1 MTHLKFSTLPTNVD
15 LDLNRI
21 LVFSASAFVCSCRS
35 DSSLC
40 FTVWRRSGIGAATSW
55 DLSSDSNNNNIC
67 YSNNNNYYINNNTC
81 SNNDVARRNV
91 ATPRNDVTPTTRPK
105 NFPQLIVDK
114 WQVGNSS
121 TLNWSTEKEI
131 GYYNNIFIAVNTKWA
146 NFRTNLITLTV
157 SGMLI

>member
-67 YSNNNNYYINNNTC
+67 YSNNNNYYINNNNC

-91 ATPRNDVTPTTRPK
+91 ATVRRPIARTTPSRLRR
-105 NFPQLIVDK
+105 LIVDGTWSWTERWSPSWPRCSCSCSASGWRRRSK
-114 WQVGNSS
+114 PRTGCRELHSS
-121 TLNWSTEKEI
+121 
-131 GYYNNIFIAVNTKWA
+131 GY
-146 NFRTNLITLTV
+146 
-157 SGMLI
+157 